1 MNTVIFENS
10 KFKLTLDGNC
20 VATSLV
26 HKPSGEE
33 CLANEERLPLFSV
46 TQNRPYNNENKLI
59 YMNKRTTYPANRVR
73 QEGNRLIIGFD
84 IAPYEAVVEVKVSE
98 SYMAFNFV
106 DFIVHPED
114 YDYLQMALPPVEEFR
129 LVQLPLKK
137 RENYGKWLNTVWDK
151 DIAVNVLSTS
161 VHARIDSE
169 ERRDCRILTADA
181 VKGIKLRGCGAA
193 LIVSATDELLCAV
206 DAVERDYGLPRGVE
220 SRKSKW
226 INSSICWMNR
236 INPTNVDRY
245 IDMMKKGGF
254 RLALIYY
261 KAIFDETDKGYSY
274 CGDYERYRE
283 EYSRGDADLKEMLDK
298 IKAAGIIPGIHF
310 LHTHIGLKTKY
321 VTPHADRRLHLTR
334 HFTLSKP
341 IGKNDTEL
349 YVDEN
354 PEGCVLT
361 EPMCRVLKFG
371 GELISYESYTTEP
384 PYRFEGC
391 ARGFAE
397 TEPEEQTAGVI
408 GGLLDISE
416 YSASSVYLDQE
427 SDIQDE
433 IADNIARIYGLGF
446 EFVYF
451 DGSEGTNAPFEFH
464 VPNAQYRVYKK
475 LPTAPLFCEGA
486 AKSHF
491 GWHMLS
497 GANAFDVF
505 PTDIFK
511 AMIDKFPVKAA
522 KVMREDFTRVNFG
535 WWELFNDTQ
544 PDTYEYGMSRAVAWN
559 CPATVMARLSALT
572 DIPRLDDILEVM
584 RRWEDAKER
593 GLISEEQKEIMRN
606 TSDEHTLI
614 INEKGEYEVVPY
626 EEIKGTPDGVRAFV
640 FERLGARY
648 VSIWH
653 KNAECEITL
662 PVAKD
667 RISYFTDFGKEE
679 IETAGNEK
687 SVTFAVN
694 SRKYIKTSLTKDEI
708 CEAIKNSS
716 VK

>member
-1 MNTVIFENS
+1 MSNIIFENS
-10 KFKLTLDGNC
+10 KFRLELDSAC
-20 VATSLV
+20 VARSLIY
-26 HKPSGEE
+26 KPSGEE
-33 CLANEERLPLFSV
+33 CLADEERLPLFSV

-59 YMNKRTTYPANRVR
+59 YMNKKTAYPANRVR
-73 QEGNRLIIGFD
+73 QEGERLIIGFD

-137 RENYGKWLNTVWDK
+137 RDNYGKWLNTVWDK
-151 DIAVNVLSTS
+151 NVAVNVLSTS
-161 VHARIDSE
+161 PHARIDSE

-193 LIVSATDELLCAV
+193 LIVSATDELFDAV
-206 DAVERDYGLPRGVE
+206 DAVERDFDLPRGVE
-220 SRKSKW
+220 SRRSEW

-245 IDMMKKGGF
+245 IEMMKKGGF

-261 KAIFDETDKGYSY
+261 KSIFDETDKGYSY

-283 EYSRGDADLKEMLDK
+283 EYPRGDEDLKEMLDK
-298 IKAAGIIPGIHF
+298 IKAAGIVPGIHF

-341 IGKNDTEL
+341 IGRDDTTL

-354 PEGCVLT
+354 PEGCVIT
-361 EPMCRVLKFG
+361 APNCRVLKFG

-391 ARGFAE
+391 VRGFSE
-397 TEPEEQTAGVI
+397 TEPEEQRLGTI

-475 LPTAPLFCEGA
+475 LPKAPLFCEGA

-584 RRWEDAKER
+584 RRWEDAKEK

-606 TSDEHTLI
+606 TSDEHTML
-614 INEKGEYEVVPY
+614 INEKGDYEVVPY
-626 EEIKGTPDGVRAFV
+626 EEILGTPDGVRAFV
-640 FERLGARY
+640 FERCGERY

-662 PVAKD
+662 PAAKD
-667 RISYFTDFGKEE
+667 KISYFTDFGKEE
-679 IETAGNEK
+679 IETVGNEK
-687 SVTFAVN
+687 SVTFTVN